1 MFLSVI
7 VSYYNEKKNIRN
19 NVDKIYKYFHNKFD
33 FEIILIDDGINS
45 ELKKL
50 FSDNKFNNIKIIENK
65 SNYGKGY
72 SIRKGIKHSKGKL
85 ILLTDSDLST
95 PIHQFDKLHKEYL
108 RGNDIVIGS
117 RSVSGSKIKKKQVF
131 LRRLVGR
138 IFNLIVRLFLG
149 LKLNDTQCGFKL
161 FNGKKIKEIILKC
174 FVNRF
179 CIDAEILF
187 LAKKFNCNIKEVGIE
202 WHNDNL
208 SSVNLKKDILNML
221 IDLIKIKIKHL

>member
-45 ELKKL
+45 ELKKH
-50 FSDNKFNNIKIIENK
+50 FSDNKFDNIKIIENK

-85 ILLTDSDLST
+85 ILLTDADLST

-108 RGNDIVIGS
+108 KGNDIVIGS
-117 RSVSGSKIKKKQVF
+117 RSVSGSKIKKKILCWHSWMHKQV
-131 LRRLVGR
+131 
-138 IFNLIVRLFLG
+138 
-149 LKLNDTQCGFKL
+149 KL
-161 FNGKKIKEIILKC
+161 
-174 FVNRF
+174 
-179 CIDAEILF
+179 
-187 LAKKFNCNIKEVGIE
+187 
-202 WHNDNL
+202 
-208 SSVNLKKDILNML
+208 
-221 IDLIKIKIKHL
+221 